1 MRLQRGQIPQLSRQ
15 MVKAL
20 VDAGDIEVSSQRDV
34 ERDFESVMTSYLGQV
49 DQVLSRAR
57 DLVHQ
62 RGLPQGEF
70 SRIKELA
77 AEQAGIKVGDD
88 GMDYLL
94 GQLLEMLMQSSSV
107 EEVFAEDHEIKKR
120 IRGFLREEE
129 AQDQKLDA
137 EVRAKL
143 RHVQEGTRVWEI
155 EYERMKSEIKRRR
168 GM

>member
-1 MRLQRGQIPQLSRQ
+1 MQ
-15 MVKAL
+15 A
-20 VDAGDIEVSSQRDV
+20 DIESVLKEYLWQERRVVDEAKNWMEIRGMSYGELGKMKSQV
-34 ERDFESVMTSYLGQV
+34 
-49 DQVLSRAR
+49 AR
-57 DLVHQ
+57 DMRVPT
-62 RGLPQGEF
+62 GEDMLP
-70 SRIKELA
+70 
-77 AEQAGIKVGDD
+77 
-88 GMDYLL
+88 YLL
-94 GQLLEMLMQSSSV
+94 DQILEMLFHSANV